1 MILLGVL
8 CVMLVTTA
16 CSTTTSN
23 DEELRI
29 GLLVTLSG
37 PAAVHGQHV
46 LMGSE
51 KAVVGLN
58 SKGSNIVLLVE
69 DNQNNPSVAV
79 TAYQKIKAANPDIIF
94 TTMSGAS
101 KAIIPLA
108 ERDGI
113 PVVTSLTYADFQ
125 SYGNV
130 YQYFQTTEDLA
141 QLAADFFTE
150 NDVKRIGL
158 LSSNIEAGHA
168 LMDVAASL
176 FISKGIEIVGTEYYP
191 PGDADHRA
199 QILKLVESQPDAI
212 YVFDLRPDQIVT
224 QIKNQYEGM
233 IVFTDTPVATNLYK
247 LPEMDGVYTAAQEY
261 MITGT
266 AENAKFM
273 KLFEGGNPN
282 AEAGMGYDVI
292 QLVAGTFDS
301 ETWPRSVVTAGTF
314 NGLAGKIDLGESR
327 KPSIPIKMAKIQA
340 GTLVIQ

>member
-1 MILLGVL
+1 MILLGIFCIIL
-8 CVMLVTTA
+8 ITTA
-16 CSTTTSN
+16 CSTTIDN
-23 DEELRI
+23 DKELRI

-37 PAAVHGQHV
+37 PAAIHGQHV
-46 LMGSE
+46 LMGAE
-51 KAVVGLN
+51 KAVAELN
-58 SKGSNIVLLVE
+58 SKGANIVLVVE

-79 TAYQKIKAANPDIIF
+79 SAYQKIKAANPDIIF

-101 KAIIPLA
+101 NAIIPLA

-125 SYGNV
+125 DYQNV

-141 QLAADFFTE
+141 QLAADFFAG
-150 NDVKRIGL
+150 NNVKRIGL

-168 LMDVAASL
+168 LMDIAAPF

-224 QIKNQYEGM
+224 QIKQQYNGM

-261 MITGT
+261 MISGT
-266 AENAKFM
+266 PENTKFI
-273 KLFEGGNPN
+273 KLFAGKDAN

-292 QLVAGTFDS
+292 YLVEDTFDQN
-301 ETWPRSVVTAGTF
+301 TWPQSVVNAGTF
-314 NGLAGKIDLGESR
+314 NGLAGRIHLTESR
-327 KPSIPIKMAKIQA
+327 KPSIPIKMAKIEDS
-340 GTLVIQ
+340 TLVIQ